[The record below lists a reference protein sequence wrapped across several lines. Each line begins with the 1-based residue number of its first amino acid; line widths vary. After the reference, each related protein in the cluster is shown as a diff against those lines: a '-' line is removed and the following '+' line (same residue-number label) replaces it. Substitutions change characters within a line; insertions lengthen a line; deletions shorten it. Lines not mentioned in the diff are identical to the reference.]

1 MKLRIIS
8 LLTLLSP
15 AITLAADSTDPA
27 GKLVENLSKLI
38 GNLIPIAF
46 AAALLFFF
54 YGLAIFILKAG
65 GEDQA
70 KGKSIM
76 LWGVIALFIMASITG
91 IISFLGKSIGINNA
105 GGGGSF
111 NPIGVKGVS
120 EKK

>member
-8 LLTLLSP
+8 LLALLSP
-15 AITLAADSTDPA
+15 AITLATDSTDPA

-54 YGLAIFILKAG
+54 YGLALFILKAG
-65 GEDQA
+65 GEDQV

-76 LWGVIALFIMASITG
+76 LWGVVALFIMSSIYG
-91 IISFLGKSIGINNA
+91 IIQFLGTSIGVDTNS
-105 GGGGSF
+105 GGNF
-111 NPIGVKGVS
+111 DVPGVN
-120 EKK
+120 